1 MFRKIISKAAIA
13 CAVLFNISTYAGTET
28 FIYDGKYVEAQY
40 DKSFS
45 IDYTDEDGK
54 PVLGGTLAFA
64 NVGDKQYIYIAHPL
78 GFKDLSYG
86 GEKGGPKKEKGICS
100 KHTTCDEEAKAVEK
114 NIKDNCAAYNFAEG
128 KECKDGAK
136 AEKNEYKKNY
146 LIASPSSGSGSGS
159 SSGDEYKVGWANK
172 SHSNAEVAVHS
183 EHFTLALGGQ
193 EMKFDLGVPGDDPS
207 NNHITDNRIAGINVE
222 DGNVFTAD
230 DGTKISF
237 LSTLNY
243 NSAQIN
249 NGDNYALLGEFYE
262 HSPQTVSCDVD
273 SQGNVAIGNET
284 SSDPSCYALDT
295 SIDKNYIDGEA
306 NNGNN
311 DLIDW
316 QFQFGIEI
324 ELSKRLYAG
333 LLEEMETS
341 VFGVDDNSAVV
352 SLNALHASPPKANNC
367 DDPTNGCT
375 VTVVEKPP
383 TDVPEPSTLAIFAL
397 ALGLL
402 RFQAKHRNT

>member
-1 MFRKIISKAAIA
+1 MLNF
-13 CAVLFNISTYAGTET
+13 TY
-28 FIYDGKYVEAQY
+28 
-40 DKSFS
+40 
-45 IDYTDEDGK
+45 
-54 PVLGGTLAFA
+54 
-64 NVGDKQYIYIAHPL
+64 
-78 GFKDLSYG
+78 
-86 GEKGGPKKEKGICS
+86 
-100 KHTTCDEEAKAVEK
+100 
-114 NIKDNCAAYNFAEG
+114 
-128 KECKDGAK
+128 
-136 AEKNEYKKNY
+136 YK
-146 LIASPSSGSGSGS
+146 
-159 SSGDEYKVGWANK
+159 
-172 SHSNAEVAVHS
+172 
-183 EHFTLALGGQ
+183 
-193 EMKFDLGVPGDDPS
+193 
-207 NNHITDNRIAGINVE
+207 
-222 DGNVFTAD
+222 
-230 DGTKISF
+230 
-237 LSTLNY
+237 LN
-243 NSAQIN
+243 
-249 NGDNYALLGEFYE
+249 
-262 HSPQTVSCDVD
+262 
-273 SQGNVAIGNET
+273 
-284 SSDPSCYALDT
+284 T